1 MGAACCCLS
10 KPSGACNPLYSSN
23 AAGADPTGCQRASS
37 DADCQCLCCPLPPPP
52 HCLAQAEVP
61 GVCTGG
67 LTRNDNQTLNVS
79 LAVLASSPECSL
91 RVTLVPELSLRA

>member
-1 MGAACCCLS
+1 M
-10 KPSGACNPLYSSN
+10 P
-23 AAGADPTGCQRASS
+23 AGQLNTV
-37 DADCQCLCCPLPPPP
+37 DADCQRLCSPLLPLS
-52 HCLAQAEVP
+52 HAQAEVP

-67 LTRNDNQTLNVS
+67 FTRKDNQTLNVS

>member
-1 MGAACCCLS
+1 MLLTACA
-10 KPSGACNPLYSSN
+10 PAITH
-23 AAGADPTGCQRASS
+23 ARV
-37 DADCQCLCCPLPPPP
+37 
-52 HCLAQAEVP
+52 QAEVP

-67 LTRNDNQTLNVS
+67 FTRKDNQTLNVS